1 MIKRIFATALA
12 ALMLTAAGC
21 AAPAPQDGQTPAPSS
36 SAEETPPAPEPTPEE
51 LDAQREDRLVQD
63 LLDSMTLEEKVGQ
76 LFFVRC
82 PETGAAED
90 VAAYHLGGVLL
101 FGRDFEGKTYGQV
114 RAETDG
120 LQAAADIPLLIGVD
134 EEGGTVVR
142 ASSNRHLRAEKFP
155 SPQALYRDGGMEA
168 IAADAAEKSSF
179 LLGLGINVNFA
190 PVCDVSTDSGDFI
203 YSRTFGQD
211 AAATA
216 DYVETVTAAMDAA
229 GIGAVM
235 KHFPGYGNNVDTH
248 TGIAVDQR
256 PYETFETSDF
266 LPVAAGTTSPTAA
279 VLVSHNIVVSMDET
293 LPASLSPEVH
303 RVLREE
309 LGFTGVAMTDDLAME
324 ALAQYSADG
333 SVAVLAVL
341 AGNDM
346 LVTTD
351 YESQIPTVIAAVE
364 DGTISEETIDAAAA
378 RVLHWKARL
387 GLLDGLA

>member
-1 MIKRIFATALA
+1 M
-12 ALMLTAAGC
+12 
-21 AAPAPQDGQTPAPSS
+21 
-36 SAEETPPAPEPTPEE
+36 
-51 LDAQREDRLVQD
+51 
-63 LLDSMTLEEKVGQ
+63 
-76 LFFVRC
+76 
-82 PETGAAED
+82 
-90 VAAYHLGGVLL
+90 
-101 FGRDFEGKTYGQV
+101 
-114 RAETDG
+114 
-120 LQAAADIPLLIGVD
+120 
-134 EEGGTVVR
+134 
-142 ASSNRHLRAEKFP
+142 
-155 SPQALYRDGGMEA
+155 
-168 IAADAAEKSSF
+168 
-179 LLGLGINVNFA
+179 
-190 PVCDVSTDSGDFI
+190 
-203 YSRTFGQD
+203 
-211 AAATA
+211 
-216 DYVETVTAAMDAA
+216 
-229 GIGAVM
+229 
-235 KHFPGYGNNVDTH
+235 
-248 TGIAVDQR
+248 DQR

-266 LPVAAGTTSPTAA
+266 LPFAAGMTSPTAA

-309 LGFTGVAMTDDLAME
+309 LGFTGVAMTDDLAMD